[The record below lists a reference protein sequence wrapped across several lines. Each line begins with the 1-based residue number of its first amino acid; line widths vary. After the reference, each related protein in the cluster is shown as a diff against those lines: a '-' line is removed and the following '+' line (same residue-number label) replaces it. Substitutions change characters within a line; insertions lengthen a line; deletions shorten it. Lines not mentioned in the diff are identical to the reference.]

1 MNPVSEGTIQK
12 TNTYQLIAE
21 RLVGEIVQS
30 DLSAGEFVPTEREIA
45 ERYGVGRS
53 SVRESLRLLEAH
65 QVIRPAPGGSYVV
78 GSAASVMEPAL
89 QMLVA
94 LGGASLMEL
103 QQLRRLLEIE
113 AVDKAVQNA
122 SHDDIRKLQST
133 VRLMIENR
141 RDLSAALRADLEFHV
156 TIAEASGNRALLAAV
171 QGLHGVL
178 RPKILGSNV
187 DIDEAIAHHQLIL
200 GAIIA
205 RDPEEARTAIETHMD
220 FVQAGIEQAE

>member
-1 MNPVSEGTIQK
+1 MNLASDGTIQK

-65 QVIRPAPGGSYVV
+65 QIIRPAPRGNYVV
-78 GSAASVMEPAL
+78 GNATSVLEPAL
-89 QMLVA
+89 QMLLT

-122 SHDDIRKLQST
+122 SPDDIRQLQGT
-133 VRLMIENR
+133 IKKMIENR
-141 RDLSAALRADLEFHV
+141 SNRAAALRADLEFHV
-156 TIAEASGNRALLAAV
+156 SIAEASGNRALLAAV

-178 RPKILGSNV
+178 RPKILDSDA
-187 DIDEAIAHHQLIL
+187 DIDEAIAQHQLIL

-205 RDPEEARTAIETHMD
+205 RDPEEARIAIEDHMD
-220 FVQAGIEQAE
+220 FVRAGIERAE

>member
-1 MNPVSEGTIQK
+1 MILVSEGAIQK

-21 RLVGEIVQS
+21 RLVREIVES
-30 DLSAGEFVPTEREIA
+30 DLSAGEHVPTEREIS

-78 GSAASVMEPAL
+78 GSAASVLEPAL
-89 QMLVA
+89 LMLVA
-94 LGGASLMEL
+94 LGGASLTEL
-103 QQLRRLLEIE
+103 QQLRRVLEIE

-122 SHDDIRKLQST
+122 TPEDIRKLQSA
-133 VRLMIENR
+133 VKRMIGNR
-141 RDLSAALRADLEFHV
+141 RDLAAALRADLEFHV
-156 TIAEASGNRALLAAV
+156 SIAEASGNRALLATV

-178 RPKILGSNV
+178 KPKILGSNV

-200 GAIIA
+200 AAIIA
-205 RDPEEARTAIETHMD
+205 RDPEEAREAIEVHMD
-220 FVQAGIEQAE
+220 FVRAGIEQSE